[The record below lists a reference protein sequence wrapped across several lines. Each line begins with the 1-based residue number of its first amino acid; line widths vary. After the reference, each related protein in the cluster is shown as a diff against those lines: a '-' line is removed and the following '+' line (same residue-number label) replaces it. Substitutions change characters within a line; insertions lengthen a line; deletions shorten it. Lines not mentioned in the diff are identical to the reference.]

1 MDSGTIN
8 LIISFI
14 FVLILIVGFFIGF
27 WRGVRRSAVSCAIGL
42 IGVIIAFFITPP
54 ITNAIMG
61 ISLSIDG
68 QSVTISQYIIDQL
81 NQNQDIASLIQDN
94 PNLKSLIEQ
103 IPSAVANVIIFMV
116 VTALMMLLLYIV
128 YKIIAVTC
136 LKRKEDQKMYRTW
149 GGVIGLVK
157 AFVITIFVFMPF
169 SSLIGLVSDISQSAN
184 IYVQEEV
191 VENQLLGDAVLE
203 GDSQENT
210 QEGEQSQETGETAQ
224 ETEQTPVDTRS
235 AIGKLLPQEVSDI
248 ISGLNNSFFFKM
260 QSAVSVDD
268 AMFDYLSAVELN
280 GEKLYIRQEINSY
293 ANVYNVAM
301 EISELSS
308 SQHTFAELDFDQ
320 LEIYLNDILDGTLF
334 RQILVEVIE
343 DFVSNY
349 QNYSSFIS
357 AEQLEQYKELLDDI
371 ASGFAKALENGEDG
385 VINYLKDDINAIFN
399 IFKELAKSGIIDQ
412 ILAQQD
418 ITTESILNMLV
429 DNTEVFSNSIENLFS
444 MNILHDGF
452 NFIFNNFVATSV
464 EGLDQISADTSNWQD
479 EDWNNLASQVKTVIT
494 DFSAVASQVDVMK
507 VINDP
512 TSILVKDD
520 ENNVDIIA
528 VMSGLG
534 KFIDSVLDVTILQN
548 EQGQSILDN
557 LLKSHNF
564 ILPAEAVKNN
574 AGEEVIL
581 ANYQEYLSFIA
592 QSLQEIKDND
602 LYTILTSS
610 SGATSI
616 IKEFANLISQEGN
629 KNLLANIFLPLIQV
643 EPTKS
648 LVGDEL
654 VSAVQSSLIDLSS
667 IEGYDMWKSELGY
680 VSDILIVLN
689 KTDKNGT
696 SYLDYAISGNADM
709 LLQNL
714 GENVTITEIMT
725 PVLHATSTEGIKQTL
740 FDTVANLLNQLAS
753 TNITIDITKVS
764 FEEGDIEDQ
773 TAEIC
778 TILENIVEIYNQYT
792 EAGEGFTFSSIDK
805 NTLGV
810 LLDSIKANAYRVELS
825 EKEQEG
831 IFKPVFEGL
840 YNKIK
845 EDYSAVAS
853 IVGDKEIYQISF
865 ESLMN
870 AVVEIEN
877 ADVDSFIGKV
887 GNIITSSAGE
897 VTVETIEGLINSVT
911 EETTDDMLD
920 TIDTVLGA
928 LDEFDV
934 KIEIPGE
941 SAEIIEENKDK
952 ISSIINN
959 NTVIND
965 EIKNKLNNIFGLP
978 STETEN

>member
-371 ASGFAKALENGEDG
+371 ASGFAKALENGEIG
-385 VINYLKDDINAIFN
+385 R
-399 IFKELAKSGIIDQ
+399 
-412 ILAQQD
+412 
-418 ITTESILNMLV
+418 
-429 DNTEVFSNSIENLFS
+429 
-444 MNILHDGF
+444 
-452 NFIFNNFVATSV
+452 
-464 EGLDQISADTSNWQD
+464 
-479 EDWNNLASQVKTVIT
+479 ASCR
-494 DFSAVASQVDVMK
+494 
-507 VINDP
+507 
-512 TSILVKDD
+512 
-520 ENNVDIIA
+520 E
-528 VMSGLG
+528 
-534 KFIDSVLDVTILQN
+534 
-548 EQGQSILDN
+548 
-557 LLKSHNF
+557 
-564 ILPAEAVKNN
+564 
-574 AGEEVIL
+574 
-581 ANYQEYLSFIA
+581 
-592 QSLQEIKDND
+592 
-602 LYTILTSS
+602 
-610 SGATSI
+610 
-616 IKEFANLISQEGN
+616 
-629 KNLLANIFLPLIQV
+629 
-643 EPTKS
+643 
-648 LVGDEL
+648 
-654 VSAVQSSLIDLSS
+654 
-667 IEGYDMWKSELGY
+667 
-680 VSDILIVLN
+680 
-689 KTDKNGT
+689 
-696 SYLDYAISGNADM
+696 
-709 LLQNL
+709 
-714 GENVTITEIMT
+714 
-725 PVLHATSTEGIKQTL
+725 
-740 FDTVANLLNQLAS
+740 
-753 TNITIDITKVS
+753 
-764 FEEGDIEDQ
+764 
-773 TAEIC
+773 
-778 TILENIVEIYNQYT
+778 
-792 EAGEGFTFSSIDK
+792 
-805 NTLGV
+805 
-810 LLDSIKANAYRVELS
+810 RV
-825 EKEQEG
+825 
-831 IFKPVFEGL
+831 
-840 YNKIK
+840 
-845 EDYSAVAS
+845 
-853 IVGDKEIYQISF
+853 
-865 ESLMN
+865 
-870 AVVEIEN
+870 
-877 ADVDSFIGKV
+877 
-887 GNIITSSAGE
+887 
-897 VTVETIEGLINSVT
+897 
-911 EETTDDMLD
+911 
-920 TIDTVLGA
+920 
-928 LDEFDV
+928 
-934 KIEIPGE
+934 
-941 SAEIIEENKDK
+941 
-952 ISSIINN
+952 
-959 NTVIND
+959 
-965 EIKNKLNNIFGLP
+965 
-978 STETEN
+978 